1 MPSRKR
7 KIAHSAEDRKPADG
21 TKELGAAT
29 GERWRQPPP
38 ESRANVRRQ
47 QTVLQ
52 KPAAIPLNP
61 LVPVVSRGLE
71 LGQSLTVRHWIALL
85 AVVAAAV
92 GLNQLLTLEQFTV
105 TAHNVLVR
113 GNQRASTDEIY
124 AASALEGTNVFRVQA
139 DSTAE
144 RIADVPGIA
153 SAQIHL
159 RLPARVIID
168 VEELLPLAIVQTIT
182 ETLWVGADG
191 TGIQQVGEPPRIT
204 LVEDSGA
211 VRDARGALIPEIIEG
226 LEAIRTQRPELTEIH
241 YGALEGLYLRAPEGY
256 TIYLGTGGAMAR
268 KLALLEAT
276 QQQIAERGLQPQV
289 VDLRFDGYA
298 MLK

>member
-1 MPSRKR
+1 MSPRQRKTAPSSR
-7 KIAHSAEDRKPADG
+7 DRKPASG
-21 TKELGAAT
+21 TSELGAAT

-38 ESRANVRRQ
+38 EPRAKVRRH
-47 QTVLQ
+47 QTVVQ
-52 KPAAIPLNP
+52 KPGVTILNP

-71 LGQSLTVRHWIALL
+71 FGQSLTVRHWITLIV
-85 AVVAAAV
+85 VVAAAV
-92 GLNQLLTLEQFTV
+92 GLNQLLTLDAFTV

-124 AASALEGTNVFRVQA
+124 AASSLEGTNVFRVRA
-139 DSTAE
+139 ESTSE
-144 RIADVPGIA
+144 RISEVPGIA

-168 VEELLPLAIVQTIT
+168 VQELKPLAIVQTIT

-191 TGIQQVGEPPRIT
+191 TGIQQAGEPPNIV
-204 LVEDSGA
+204 LVEDSGE
-211 VRDARGALIPEIIEG
+211 VRDASGALLPEIIEG
-226 LEAIRTQRPELTEIH
+226 LEAIRAQHPELTEVH

-256 TIYLGTGGAMAR
+256 TIYLGAGGAMAR

-276 QQQIAERGLQPQV
+276 QQQIAEEGLHPQV

>member
-1 MPSRKR
+1 MPSRQR
-7 KIAHSAEDRKPADG
+7 KTAPSSRDRKPAPG
-21 TKELGAAT
+21 TSELGAAT

-38 ESRANVRRQ
+38 ESRSKVRRQ
-47 QTVLQ
+47 QTVLER
-52 KPAAIPLNP
+52 PAVGPLNP
-61 LVPVVSRGLE
+61 LVPAVSRGLE
-71 LGQSLTVRHWIALL
+71 LSQSLTVRHWIALL
-85 AVVAAAV
+85 ALVAAVV
-92 GLNQLLTLEQFTV
+92 GLNQLLTLGAFTV
-105 TAHNVLVR
+105 TAPNVLVR

-124 AASALEGTNVFRVQA
+124 AASSLEGTNVFRVRA
-139 DSTAE
+139 ESTAE
-144 RIADVPGIA
+144 RISEVPGIA

-168 VEELLPLAIVQTIT
+168 VEELRPLAIVQTIT

-191 TGIQQVGEPPRIT
+191 SGIQQAGEPPDIV
-204 LVEDSGA
+204 LVEESGA
-211 VRDARGALIPEIIEG
+211 VRDASGTLLPEIIEG
-226 LEAIRTQRPELTEIH
+226 LEAIRAQRPELTEIH

-256 TIYLGTGGAMAR
+256 TIYLGAGGAMAR

-276 QQQIAERGLQPQV
+276 QQQIAENGLHPQV